1 MAMCGGQAQCS
12 MDSGIVGSAGGANS
26 SSSMGMVTML
36 VAVSGTCVKLQ
47 GCPLHKTVSGMRSGR
62 SA

>member
-1 MAMCGGQAQCS
+1 MAVYGGQAQWV

-36 VAVSGTCVKLQ
+36 VAVSGTCVELQ
-47 GCPLHKTVSGMRSGR
+47 GCPLHKSVTGMRNGR